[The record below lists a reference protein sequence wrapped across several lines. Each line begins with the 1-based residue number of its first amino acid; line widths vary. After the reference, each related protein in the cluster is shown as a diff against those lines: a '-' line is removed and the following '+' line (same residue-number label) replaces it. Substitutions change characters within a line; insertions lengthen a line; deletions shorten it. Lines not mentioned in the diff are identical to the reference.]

1 MKPTTIRRHPRR
13 AWLACLT
20 AGAAVVAT
28 ALTPYQPAFAAA
40 SPAEFAAAFVAFDH
54 AADDSGAVDTAA
66 TQFTRLSAADPAD
79 PVLRAYAGAATTM
92 RATTTWLPWKKLSF
106 AEDGLALIDKAIAQ
120 LTPAHDQPAYRGTPA
135 SLETRFVAASTWL
148 AMPSMMNRHDRGVR
162 QLAEVQASPLF
173 NASPLPFRA
182 AVWLRV
188 ATEAAANQHPDEA
201 RRLLQQVIASGAS
214 QAPAAQARL
223 NGIKP

>member
-1 MKPTTIRRHPRR
+1 VAL
-13 AWLACLT
+13 AWFT
-20 AGAAVVAT
+20 AGAAVISS

-40 SPAEFAAAFVAFDH
+40 SPTEFAAAFVAFDH
-54 AADDSGAVDTAA
+54 AAGDPSAVDLAA

-79 PVLRAYAGAATTM
+79 PVLRAYSGAATTM
-92 RATTTWLPWKKLSF
+92 RATTTLLPWKKLSF
-106 AEDGLALIDKAIAQ
+106 AEDGLALIDKALAQ

-173 NASPLPFRA
+173 SAAPLPFRA
-182 AVWLRV
+182 TVWLRA
-188 ATEAAANQHPDEA
+188 ATEAEAGQHPDEA
-201 RRLLQQVIASGAS
+201 RRLLQQVVASGAP